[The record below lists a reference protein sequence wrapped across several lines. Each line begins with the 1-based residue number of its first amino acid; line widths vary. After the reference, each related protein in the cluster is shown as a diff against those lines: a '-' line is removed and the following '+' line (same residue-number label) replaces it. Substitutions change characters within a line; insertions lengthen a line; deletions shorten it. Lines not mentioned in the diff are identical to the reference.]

1 MDNIVSY
8 VEKELAPAD
17 ALPLSAVDSLVL
29 SRFAYFRIPAA
40 ASDARGWEGMRIT
53 ELFRA
58 DYFPDLF
65 RYNYDPESAKRLLTA
80 MAASPRFRDIRVC
93 GYVEQTDPA
102 TEKQFAAMSF
112 LIGGRICYVAF
123 RGTDSTLVGWKEDFN
138 MAFQCPVPA
147 QISAAAYLSEAA
159 AHCGG
164 ELLVGGHS
172 KGGNLAVYAAAFC
185 GEEVKRRITAVYS
198 HDGPGFLPSVLESA
212 EFASVSGRIDKTVPQ
227 SSLIG
232 MLLEHQE
239 NYRVIKSNGFSV
251 WQHDPF
257 SWEVDGGS
265 FSPVPG
271 LTSNARYF
279 DRVLNE
285 WVSALT
291 AAEREQLVDLLFGLV
306 DTENVKTTAQLRTEW
321 KQSLPTAFRAASDM
335 SREDRDFITRIAKA
349 LVSLCVK
356 NFPGIWRQS
365 AAGEQG
371 GGRPTEA

>member
-1 MDNIVSY
+1 
-8 VEKELAPAD
+8 
-17 ALPLSAVDSLVL
+17 
-29 SRFAYFRIPAA
+29 
-40 ASDARGWEGMRIT
+40 
-53 ELFRA
+53 
-58 DYFPDLF
+58 
-65 RYNYDPESAKRLLTA
+65 
-80 MAASPRFRDIRVC
+80 
-93 GYVEQTDPA
+93 
-102 TEKQFAAMSF
+102 
-112 LIGGRICYVAF
+112 
-123 RGTDSTLVGWKEDFN
+123 

-185 GEEVKRRITAVYS
+185 GGQVKRRINSVYS

-212 EFASVSGRIDKTVPQ
+212 EFAEISARVDKTVPQ

-257 SWEVDGGS
+257 SWAVESGG

-285 WVSALT
+285 WVAALT
-291 AAEREQLVDLLFGLV
+291 AAEREQLVELLFGLV
-306 DTENVKTTAQLRTEW
+306 DTENVQTTSQLRAEW
-321 KQSLPTAFRAASDM
+321 KQSLPTAFRAACEHLLARGAEVLILGCTELPPAFDIYHLDYPNVDPTL
-335 SREDRDFITRIAKA
+335 ELA
-349 LVSLCVK
+349 LAAV
-356 NFPGIWRQS
+356 R
-365 AAGEQG
+365 AAGCQ
-371 GGRPTEA
+371 TK

>member
-1 MDNIVSY
+1 MDNIVTY
-8 VEKELAPAD
+8 AETELAPFGQR
-17 ALPLSAVDSLVL
+17 PFSAVDSLVL
-29 SRFAYFRIPAA
+29 SRFAYFRLPAA
-40 ASDARGWEGMRIT
+40 AKDARGWEGMRIA

-58 DYFPDLF
+58 DYYAELF

-80 MAASPRFRDIRVC
+80 LAANPRFRDIRVC

-102 TEKQFAAMSF
+102 TEKQFAAMCF
-112 LIGGRICYVAF
+112 LLGGAVYVAF

-185 GEEVKRRITAVYS
+185 GGHVKRRINSVYS

-212 EFASVSGRIDKTVPQ
+212 EFAEISARVDKTVPQ

-257 SWEVDGGS
+257 SWAVESGG

-285 WVSALT
+285 WVAALT
-291 AAEREQLVDLLFGLV
+291 AAEREQLVELLFGLV
-306 DTENVKTTAQLRTEW
+306 DTENVQTTSQLRAEW
-321 KQSLPTAFRAASDM
+321 KQSLPTAFRAASGM

-349 LVSLCVK
+349 LVSLCVR
-356 NFPGIWRQS
+356 NFPEIWHS
-365 AAGEQG
+365 AAAHE
-371 GGRPTEA
+371 RCK